1 MQEFI
6 EFQSRLENSLQKM
19 IADRELIRL
28 ELLKEDSVSRTITYL
43 KELELGNLKYDGKTI
58 FLTGTSIQGLYSTT
72 KKKKKAR
79 LNSLV
84 SYSRQ
89 VLRIKDRQP

>member
-28 ELLKEDSVSRTITYL
+28 ELLKEDSVSRAIAYL
-43 KELELGNLKYDGKTI
+43 KELELGNLKYDGKFI
-58 FLTGTSIQGLYSTT
+58 SLTSTCEQILCLT
-72 KKKKKAR
+72 K
-79 LNSLV
+79 
-84 SYSRQ
+84 
-89 VLRIKDRQP
+89 